1 MRSTINTS
9 CLARLRLSYIV
20 LILIISLI
28 HHLLFPTQR
37 LYSSKGRAFF
47 ASNHYCLILCQLEQA
62 STTSLYTLQITP
74 AKMFAQLVVLAL
86 AASPLVAAHGR
97 VDLVTGDAGGNGTAL
112 AIQGGVVPLTGRNKV
127 VSTPAHCYHARDAS

>member
-1 MRSTINTS
+1 MRSSINTS
-9 CLARLRLSYIV
+9 CLARLRRSYIV
-20 LILIISLI
+20 LIIISLI
-28 HHLLFPTQR
+28 HHLLFPNQR
-37 LYSSKGRAFF
+37 FYSSQGRAFF

-62 STTSLYTLQITP
+62 STTSISTFQIIP

-112 AIQGGVVPLTGRNKV
+112 AIQGGVVPLTGKNKV
-127 VSTPAHCYHARDAS
+127 VSTPCHISNARDAS